1 MTGYQ
6 EVAKKR
12 KTNVVDHEDWGVL
25 EGKKKKKKR
34 ATESER
40 DRKDK
45 HRERLR
51 VDVC

>member
-25 EGKKKKKKR
+25 EGKKKKKKK
-34 ATESER
+34 ES
-40 DRKDK
+40 
-45 HRERLR
+45 HRERER
-51 VDVC
+51 QRR